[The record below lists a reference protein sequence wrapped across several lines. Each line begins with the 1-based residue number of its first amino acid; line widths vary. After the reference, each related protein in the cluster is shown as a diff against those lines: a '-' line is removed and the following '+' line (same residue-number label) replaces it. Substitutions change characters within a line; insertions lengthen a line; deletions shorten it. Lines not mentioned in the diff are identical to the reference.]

1 MWTLDELVDRV
12 RAALAEVE
20 YPGAP
25 NGRVRDV
32 PDRRAVRWYATTGL
46 VDRPTAM
53 RGRVALYGPRHLLQL
68 VAVKRRQAEGRS
80 LAEIQAEL
88 AGATDTTLAAIA
100 RVPDDLLTAG
110 EIPAEA
116 TPTRPRFWTEPP
128 ARSSERDSVTTVA
141 TAATAAMTA
150 AMTAPAPAASTLVG
164 VSLGAGAVLLLPVH
178 PGPEDLT
185 AISAAAQPLLDL
197 LADRGL
203 LAEGLADRGPLAETG
218 TPRGRGAWRA
228 PHRSPFADPHPLTE
242 TDPRADRGPRTHD
255 RGPRT
260 QRSSS

>member
-100 RVPDDLLTAG
+100 RVPDDLLAVG
-110 EIPAEA
+110 EIPAETA
-116 TPTRPRFWTEPP
+116 PTRPRFWTEPP
-128 ARSSERDSVTTVA
+128 ARSNERDSVTTVA
-141 TAATAAMTA
+141 ATASAAT
-150 AMTAPAPAASTLVG
+150 AASTLVG

-178 PGPEDLT
+178 PGSEDLT

-203 LAEGLADRGPLAETG
+203 LAEGLADGGLVDRGPLAETG
-218 TPRGRGAWRA
+218 APRGRDARRA
-228 PHRSPFADPHPLTE
+228 PH
-242 TDPRADRGPRTHD
+242 RTHD
-255 RGPRT
+255 RGPHT